1 MTGLGLLTSLRGG
14 RIEVAPVGAHLEP
27 EVEKHEAHYED
38 LPRGPCLIADQR
50 VLAVPL
56 TSDLLLLV
64 HVLSELE
71 IEESDFVVGEVAR
84 QLDVHSPAAVSD

>member
-1 MTGLGLLTSLRGG
+1 M
-14 RIEVAPVGAHLEP
+14 EVAPVGAHLQP
-27 EVEKHEAHYED
+27 EVEKHEAHQEY

-71 IEESDFVVGEVAR
+71 IEERDFVVGEVTR
-84 QLDVHSPAAVSD
+84 QHDVHCPAAIGH